1 MVVKTDVCYFSE
13 LKIFPGH
20 GSKFVRKDGKV
31 RVCRIA
37 RAVCVWRWLWA
48 WCLHPNRA
56 SGGAIVGDE
65 PLLAA

>member
-31 RVCRIA
+31 RVCRISS
-37 RAVCVWRWLWA
+37 AVCVWRWA
-48 WCLHPNRA
+48 MGMGVPNRA
-56 SGGAIVGDE
+56 SGGAIADGE